1 MKKITHKKCTHKS
14 VQLCNEG
21 LAFQYTNYRKR
32 QTVSRTQSAIDSDAE
47 KRLSNVRKMRPKSE

>member
-32 QTVSRTQSAIDSDAE
+32 KVQSILMLKSDCQMYG
-47 KRLSNVRKMRPKSE
+47 K